1 MGSPGIEESLTRAE
15 AAVRDGRGLGG
26 TGFWGA
32 VGSVK
37 RQPELVDRY
46 ADRIAAIDDAAH
58 RNWAMLIIPL
68 WLGTSVAVIV
78 VLGGLALVWWAYYLD
93 GTAAT
98 VSFLAG
104 AGVLIGATHGLGH
117 LVVGRLLGMRFEY
130 WFIGEI
136 RQPQPGVKLDYAAY
150 LRTSAP
156 RRAWMHA
163 SGALTTKIIPFLLIG
178 AAVAAGLPSWVP
190 WLLAGLGVA
199 MVLTDVLWSTE
210 ESDWKRFKR
219 EMRFAQEP

>member
-1 MGSPGIEESLTRAE
+1 
-15 AAVRDGRGLGG
+15 VRDGRGLAGS
-26 TGFWGA
+26 GFWGA

-46 ADRIAAIDDAAH
+46 ANRIAAIDAAAH

-68 WLGTSVAVIV
+68 WLGTSIAVIV
-78 VLGGLALVWWAYYLD
+78 VLGGLAFVWWAYDLD
-93 GTAAT
+93 GIAAT

-104 AGVLIGATHGLGH
+104 AGVLIGSTHGLGH

-130 WFIGEI
+130 WFVGEI
-136 RQPQPGVKLDYAAY
+136 RRPQPGVKLDYAAY

-219 EMRFAQEP
+219 EMRFAQES

>member
-1 MGSPGIEESLTRAE
+1 M
-15 AAVRDGRGLGG
+15 RDGRGLAG

-32 VGSVK
+32 VDSVK

-68 WLGTSVAVIV
+68 WLGTSIAVIV
-78 VLGGLALVWWAYYLD
+78 VLGGLAFVWWAYELD

-104 AGVLIGATHGLGH
+104 TGVLIGATHGLGH

-130 WFIGEI
+130 WFVGEI

-178 AAVAAGLPSWVP
+178 AAVAAGLSSWVP

-219 EMRFAQEP
+219 EMRFAQES

>member
-1 MGSPGIEESLTRAE
+1 MRE
-15 AAVRDGRGLGG
+15 GRGLAG

-32 VGSVK
+32 IGSVK

-46 ADRIAAIDDAAH
+46 AGRIAAIDAAAH
-58 RNWAMLIIPL
+58 RNWALVIIPL
-68 WLGTSVAVIV
+68 WLGTSIAVVV
-78 VLGGLALVWWAYYLD
+78 VLGGLALVWWAYDLD
-93 GTAAT
+93 GTAAI

-104 AGVLIGATHGLGH
+104 VGVLIGSTHGLGH

-130 WFIGEI
+130 WFVGEI
-136 RQPQPGVKLDYAAY
+136 RRPQPGVKLDYAAY

-163 SGALTTKIIPFLLIG
+163 SGALITKIIPFLLIG

-190 WLLAGLGVA
+190 WLLAGSGVA

-219 EMRFAQEP
+219 EMRFAQES

>member
-1 MGSPGIEESLTRAE
+1 MS
-15 AAVRDGRGLGG
+15 DGRGLAGS
-26 TGFWGA
+26 GFWGA

-46 ADRIAAIDDAAH
+46 ADRIAAIDAAAH

-68 WLGTSVAVIV
+68 WLGTSIAVIV
-78 VLGGLALVWWAYYLD
+78 VLVGLTLVWWAYELD
-93 GTAAT
+93 GIAAT

-104 AGVLIGATHGLGH
+104 AGVLIGSTHGLGH

-130 WFIGEI
+130 WFVGEI

>member
-1 MGSPGIEESLTRAE
+1 VS
-15 AAVRDGRGLGG
+15 DGRGLAGS
-26 TGFWGA
+26 GFWGA

-46 ADRIAAIDDAAH
+46 ADRIAAIDAAAH

-68 WLGTSVAVIV
+68 WLGTSIAVIV
-78 VLGGLALVWWAYYLD
+78 VLVGLALVWWAYELD

-104 AGVLIGATHGLGH
+104 AGVLIGSTHGLGH

-130 WFIGEI
+130 WFVGEI

-163 SGALTTKIIPFLLIG
+163 SGALTTKIFPFLLIG

>member
-1 MGSPGIEESLTRAE
+1 VS
-15 AAVRDGRGLGG
+15 DGRGLAGS
-26 TGFWGA
+26 GFWGA

-46 ADRIAAIDDAAH
+46 ADRIAAIDAAAH

-68 WLGTSVAVIV
+68 WLGTSIAVIV
-78 VLGGLALVWWAYYLD
+78 VLVGLTLVWWAYELD
-93 GTAAT
+93 GIAAT

-104 AGVLIGATHGLGH
+104 AGVLIGSTHGLGH

-130 WFIGEI
+130 WFVGEI

>member
-1 MGSPGIEESLTRAE
+1 MS
-15 AAVRDGRGLGG
+15 DGRGLVGS
-26 TGFWGA
+26 GFWGA

-46 ADRIAAIDDAAH
+46 ADRIAAIDAAAH

-68 WLGTSVAVIV
+68 WLGTSIAVIV
-78 VLGGLALVWWAYYLD
+78 VLVGLILVWWAYELD
-93 GTAAT
+93 GIAAT

-104 AGVLIGATHGLGH
+104 AGVLIGSTHGLGH

-130 WFIGEI
+130 WFVGEI

>member
-1 MGSPGIEESLTRAE
+1 M
-15 AAVRDGRGLGG
+15 RDGRGLAGS
-26 TGFWGA
+26 GFWGA

-46 ADRIAAIDDAAH
+46 ANRIAAIDAAAH
-58 RNWAMLIIPL
+58 RNWAMLIISL
-68 WLGTSVAVIV
+68 WLGTSIAVIAV
-78 VLGGLALVWWAYYLD
+78 VGGLALVWWAYDLD
-93 GTAAT
+93 GIAAT
-98 VSFLAG
+98 VSLLAG
-104 AGVLIGATHGLGH
+104 AGVLIGSTHGLGH

-130 WFIGEI
+130 WFVGEI
-136 RQPQPGVKLDYAAY
+136 RRPQPGVKLDYAAY

-219 EMRFAQEP
+219 EMRFAQES

>member
-1 MGSPGIEESLTRAE
+1 M
-15 AAVRDGRGLGG
+15 RDGRGLGG

-68 WLGTSVAVIV
+68 WLGTSVAVFV

>member
-1 MGSPGIEESLTRAE
+1 
-15 AAVRDGRGLGG
+15 VRDGRGLAGS
-26 TGFWGA
+26 GFWGA

-46 ADRIAAIDDAAH
+46 ADRIAAIDAAAH

-68 WLGTSVAVIV
+68 WLGTSIAVIV
-78 VLGGLALVWWAYYLD
+78 VLVGLALVWWAYELD

-104 AGVLIGATHGLGH
+104 AGVLIGSTHGLGH

-130 WFIGEI
+130 WFVGEI

-163 SGALTTKIIPFLLIG
+163 SGALTTKIFPFLLIG

>member
-1 MGSPGIEESLTRAE
+1 M
-15 AAVRDGRGLGG
+15 RDGRGLAG

-68 WLGTSVAVIV
+68 WLGTSIAVIV
-78 VLGGLALVWWAYYLD
+78 VLGGLALVWWAYELD

-104 AGVLIGATHGLGH
+104 VGVLIGATHGLGH

-130 WFIGEI
+130 WFVGEI

-199 MVLTDVLWSTE
+199 MVLTDVLWSTD

-219 EMRFAQEP
+219 EMRFAQES